1 MCAVSNMGDMG
12 RTLWPNPWPNH
23 WPPGNPAITPA
34 QPYQPG
40 MIPAGPA
47 PWEPRPGQTF
57 TPPPYNG
64 PTKEQFE
71 EFLKLLRAA
80 KRFDTLLGMKDCEMA
95 EKLEWLKAI
104 ASYLGA
110 DVKDLAP

>member
-12 RTLWPNPWPNH
+12 RTMWPKPFEPNTL
-23 WPPGNPAITPA
+23 PGI
-34 QPYQPG
+34 Y
-40 MIPAGPA
+40 
-47 PWEPRPGQTF
+47 PGQAPF
-57 TPPPYNG
+57 HPLAPKPWNPMPSQIFAPQYNG

-104 ASYLGA
+104 AVHLGV